1 MLRGSAVVATL
12 AAAGVLLAAGAA
24 ATALGATPA
33 AGGPLAPLHPDG
45 RWLKDRAGRIV
56 IVHGLQVAHKTP
68 PYLPPAR
75 SFTDRDARWI
85 ASLGFN
91 SVRLAWFWSGVEPR
105 QGAYDERYIAR
116 YAAQARMLMRR
127 GIFVLAEAHQ
137 DVYSERVFG
146 AGFPD
151 WATLTDGLPPG
162 GRSGFSDYFKPATLR
177 AFDSLNSN
185 RDGLQDAFAAAWG
198 RMAGALRADPRLL
211 GYDLYNEPW
220 PGSAVDQ
227 CGSARGCP
235 AWDRDVLGPLQ
246 DRLARAVRAHDRRG
260 IAWYEPNL
268 FFDFARPTYLSRRRA
283 DVGPVGF
290 SFHAYCTAGAARPDR
305 ESTVPGY
312 ARKCGRADGRV
323 FSNGEAAARRLG
335 GPPLFAEFGDT
346 QDVRHIQRL
355 VDLADSRRDGWLYWG
370 WKDWVDVPGGKGH
383 GALFANSDDDS
394 TFRARKAAA
403 LAEPYPMATAGV
415 PLAWRFDPAT
425 KVFTFRWRPGAAIAA
440 PTVVAVPPIN
450 FPRGYRVS
458 VRGARVVSRPGAAR
472 LALRADRASGSA
484 LLRLTAATG

>member
-1 MLRGSAVVATL
+1 LRRVPRGAPTL
-12 AAAGVLLAAGAA
+12 AALLLAALALLPAA
-24 ATALGATPA
+24 ASAADPA
-33 AGGPLAPLHPDG
+33 AGPLAPLRPDG

-91 SVRLAWFWSGVEPR
+91 AVRLAWFWRGLEPR
-105 QGAYDERYIAR
+105 RGIYDRAYLAR

-127 GIFVLAEAHQ
+127 GILVLAEAHQ

-162 GRSGFSDYFKPATLR
+162 RRSGFSDYFKPATLR

-185 RDGLQDAFAAAWG
+185 RDGLGDAFAAAWG
-198 RMAGALRADPRLL
+198 RVAAALRADPRLL

-220 PGSAVDQ
+220 PGSSVDQ

-268 FFDFARPTYLSRRRA
+268 LFDFGRPSYLARRPA

-290 SFHAYCTAGAARPDR
+290 GFHAYCTAGAARPDR

-312 ARKCGRADGRV
+312 ARRCGRADARV
-323 FSNGEAAARRLG
+323 FANGLATARRIG
-335 GPPLFAEFGDT
+335 APPLFAEFGDT
-346 QDVRHIQRL
+346 QDVRHIRRII
-355 VDLADSRRDGWLYWG
+355 DLADSRRMGWLYWG

-383 GALFANSDDDS
+383 GALFADSDDDS

-403 LAEPYPMATAGV
+403 LAEPYPMATAGE
-415 PLAWRFDPAT
+415 PLAWRFDPAHRS
-425 KVFTFRWRPGAAIAA
+425 FGFRWRPDRRIHA
-440 PTVVAVPPIN
+440 PTVVAVPRIN
-450 FPRGYRVS
+450 FPRGYAVLA
-458 VRGARVVSRPGAAR
+458 RGARVVSRPGAAR
-472 LALRADRASGSA
+472 LALQADRTSASAS
-484 LLRLTAATG
+484 LRLTPATR

>member
-1 MLRGSAVVATL
+1 LR
-12 AAAGVLLAAGAA
+12 GVLLSGASIVAALATAGALLPAVAGAA
-24 ATALGATPA
+24 GPA
-33 AGGPLAPLHPDG
+33 AGPLAPLHAQG
-45 RWLKDRAGRIV
+45 RWLKDRAGRVV

-91 SVRLAWFWSGVEPR
+91 SVRLAWFWRGLEPR
-105 QGAYDERYIAR
+105 RGAYDERYLAR
-116 YAAQARMLMRR
+116 YVAQARMLMRR

-162 GRSGFSDYFKPATLR
+162 HREGFSDYFKPATLR
-177 AFDSLNSN
+177 AFDSLNAN

-198 RMAGALRADPRLL
+198 RVAGALRGDPRLL

-220 PGSAVDQ
+220 PGSSVAE
-227 CGSARGCP
+227 CGSAGGCP
-235 AWDRDVLGPLQ
+235 TWDRDVLGPLQ

-268 FFDFARPTYLSRRRA
+268 FFDFARPTWLPRRPA

-312 ARKCGRADGRV
+312 ARRCGRADGRV
-323 FSNGEAAARRLG
+323 FANGEAAARRLG

-346 QDVRHIQRL
+346 QDVRHIRRL
-355 VDLADSRRDGWLYWG
+355 VDLADSRREGWLYWG
-370 WKDWVDVPGGKGH
+370 WKDWIDVPGGKGH

-403 LAEPYPMATAGV
+403 LAEPYPTATAGE
-415 PLAWRFDPAT
+415 PRAWRFDPARRT
-425 KVFTFRWRPGAAIAA
+425 FAFRWRPDRRVHA
-440 PTVVAVPPIN
+440 PTIVAVPRIN
-450 FPRGYRVS
+450 YPRGYRVRAS
-458 VRGARVVSRPGAAR
+458 GARVVSRSGAAR
-472 LALRADRASGSA
+472 LALRADASA
-484 LLRLTAATG
+484 RTATLRLSPLR